1 MILNV
6 TVLLIWDRTTCD
18 LSIFLLRSK
27 PSIKSIFE
35 LAVVNIRKPSSV
47 AYHQF
52 SNSRWL
58 HSSTQTTPFLLLSV
72 FGKKISC
79 QLYLKRHLKF
89 FRWRPFFAR
98 MRSTETSHKLTAWS
112 LRVPKMQLRN
122 TKDGKDCLRKI
133 KKNNAYSLLK
143 QLHYTQ
149 SQFLWSDS

>member
-89 FRWRPFFAR
+89 FWWRPFFAR
-98 MRSTETSHKLTAWS
+98 MRSTKPRSSSLLGPREFLRCNLETQRMAKT
-112 LRVPKMQLRN
+112 VY
-122 TKDGKDCLRKI
+122 TKDKKKQCLFFTKTI
-133 KKNNAYSLLK
+133 TLYSVSISMK
-143 QLHYTQ
+143 R
-149 SQFLWSDS
+149 